1 MKQFDVEPVSLLQRS
16 VYGCSM
22 VSSERTVSE
31 DIPVLA
37 KRYRAARPNA
47 SWPVLPFFVLSRG
60 FNRAT
65 GRFSLFVGGEE
76 QAEGLE
82 LAELPAGLYA
92 RIIVKPRFAFLLG
105 REIGRALSSM
115 ASEQRLYGPKPGI
128 RIPYGK
134 EHGAAPA
141 SGTDLWDPA
150 AVNTAASPA
159 SLG

>member
-1 MKQFDVEPVSLLQRS
+1 MKQFDVEPVSLLRRS

-31 DIPVLA
+31 DILVLA

-82 LAELPAGLYA
+82 FAELPAGLYA
-92 RIIVKPRFAFLLG
+92 RIIVKLRFAFLLG
-105 REIGRALSSM
+105 REIGRAKRYFYQAWLPNSAYMGQNLEYEYHTAKSM
-115 ASEQRLYGPKPGI
+115 EPRPQVELIFGI
-128 RIPYGK
+128 RPR
-134 EHGAAPA
+134 
-141 SGTDLWDPA
+141 
-150 AVNTAASPA
+150 
-159 SLG
+159 

>member
-1 MKQFDVEPVSLLQRS
+1 MKQFDVEPVSLLRRS

-31 DIPVLA
+31 DILVLA

-76 QAEGLE
+76 QAEGL
-82 LAELPAGLYA
+82 YA

-105 REIGRALSSM
+105 REIGRAKRYFYQAWLPNSAYMGQNLEYEYHTAKSM
-115 ASEQRLYGPKPGI
+115 EPRPQVELIFGI
-128 RIPYGK
+128 RPR
-134 EHGAAPA
+134 
-141 SGTDLWDPA
+141 
-150 AVNTAASPA
+150 
-159 SLG
+159 